1 MYTNV
6 SEEFMQKIT
15 SYSRTFR
22 AKLVFENFEITDE
35 IFSVKVQG
43 GMNLDTALTLG
54 TTTSVTAEI
63 DILANGRN
71 YKNKRFQLVIGL
83 KLDNGDYEYIPYGYY
98 VVLEA
103 VRKEQKI
110 TLSCADLMSVTD
122 KIFNSSLNYPNTGE
136 NVINEICK
144 KYNFTHNITGLED
157 VVIPFRPPV
166 KTTARELIGAI
177 ASLAGYNAIFDREGV
192 LNFRWYS
199 DEGARTTTDYIDN
212 PFINE
217 EDFSVNYLMYQISS
231 KVSDVYGDSKSRTG
245 ISIKNEYVLKGKQNG
260 VWERI
265 KGFAYRPVDLQQ
277 LLGNILIDA
286 WDIITI
292 EANGEEITT
301 IPMSIDLNYDGGV
314 SVSITATAPD
324 TDKEYKS
331 PAELQAEK
339 QAEKDE
345 NLQLVLT
352 TSNASAITLTTT
364 DQLLCDLDF
373 SVSADALPYVMATVQ
388 LSEVTAEVVTMTLMI
403 NSQVIQIFNLNAVDG
418 YNLATFV
425 QAFLALSQGTHNLQ
439 LYIRSGGAGKVEAQR
454 GQIVLTGSGLSANAG
469 WNGLLSLDDIYNIII
484 AKKRTVTFLDF
495 NAECSVELLTPI
507 PIAVSDSY
515 SVLIAKK
522 RQVSVTELV
531 DTLPYRVLNAYNDGY
546 NTIYVEYSNPIY
558 FGGVID
564 VANAK
569 VTGYRA
575 GVPEVIEVLA
585 VGLENPPQ
593 PSILSEL
600 TFADGKFTASATLAA
615 ETEYTVTFLRTFSE
629 VNIKGLQNYTI
640 GQLEFQTARQLESV
654 PYVCTLTNGETVT
667 EIDGYYTFTAA
678 ETTAKI
684 EITAEQEIDKDCFV
698 IRLEEGA
705 GSYYQYSNRVAISTA
720 SLEGLDTEI
729 TYSVTDSNIT
739 SPITGEIIQ
748 VQGSF
753 ALVTATAESEE

>member
-1 MYTNV
+1 MYNDV
-6 SEEFMQKIT
+6 STAAIT
-15 SYSRTFR
+15 AINGLSRQFKAR
-22 AKLVFENFEITDE
+22 LVFSDFIIDDN
-35 IFSVKVQG
+35 IFSIKING
-43 GMNLDTALTLG
+43 GSNADTALSMG
-54 TTTSVTAEI
+54 TTMATTVTI
-63 DILANGRN
+63 DTVYISKKLKNRWFALEFGVKLPDDTFEYFPYGEYYVREVTRNGDKMSISAADRMA
-71 YKNKRFQLVIGL
+71 
-83 KLDNGDYEYIPYGYY
+83 KLDKLYS
-98 VVLEA
+98 
-103 VRKEQKI
+103 
-110 TLSCADLMSVTD
+110 TFLSFPVSADIVIQDMA
-122 KIFNSSLNYPNTGE
+122 KQNKFNYNIEGLN
-136 NVINEICK
+136 NVI
-144 KYNFTHNITGLED
+144 
-157 VVIPFRPPV
+157 IPFRPAA
-166 KTTARELIGAI
+166 KTTIREFLGKI
-177 ASLAGYNAIFDREGV
+177 AALAGKNACFDRNGI
-192 LNFRWYS
+192 LKFYWYS
-199 DEGARTTTDYIDN
+199 DNGAEISADYVDEPDVN
-212 PFINE
+212 EQDFIVKFLLYNITLKTSDLYGDKNADTGITITNE
-217 EDFSVNYLMYQISS
+217 FVLAGNQTEVWNSVN
-231 KVSDVYGDSKSRTG
+231 
-245 ISIKNEYVLKGKQNG
+245 
-260 VWERI
+260 
-265 KGFAYRPVDLQQ
+265 GFSYRPANIKQKI
-277 LLGNILIDA
+277 GNPLIDV
-286 WDIITI
+286 WDIVQLTMGSR
-292 EANGEEITT
+292 EYSV
-301 IPMSIDLNYDGGV
+301 IPMSLELNFDGGIQLT
-314 SVSITATAPD
+314 ITATAPGD
-324 TDKEYKS
+324 EKEYKS
-331 PAELQAEK
+331 PAEMESEK

-345 NLQLVLT
+345 NNSLVLT
-352 TSNASAITLTTT
+352 TSNDSAITVTNY
-364 DQLLCDLDF
+364 DKMVCDLDF
-373 SVSADALPYVMATVQ
+373 SVETDNLPYCMVTVQ
-388 LSEVTAEVVTMTLMI
+388 LANVTAEVVTFTLMI
-403 NSQVIQIFNLNAVDG
+403 NSQVVQTFQMNAVDG
-418 YNLATFV
+418 YNIATFV

-439 LYIRSGGAGKVEAQR
+439 LYIRSNGAGTIEAQR
-454 GQIVLTGSGLSANAG
+454 GQVIVTGKGLSANAG

-495 NAECSVELLTPI
+495 NEEYSVELLTPI

-585 VGLENPPQ
+585 VGLEYPPQ

-600 TFADGKFTASATLAA
+600 TFAGGKFTASATLAA

-678 ETTAKI
+678 ETTATI

-705 GSYYQYSNRVAISTA
+705 GSYYQYSNRVALSTS
-720 SLEGLDTEI
+720 SLEGLDSVI
-729 TYSVTDSNIT
+729 SYSIIDSNIT
-739 SPITGEIIQ
+739 SPITGATIQ